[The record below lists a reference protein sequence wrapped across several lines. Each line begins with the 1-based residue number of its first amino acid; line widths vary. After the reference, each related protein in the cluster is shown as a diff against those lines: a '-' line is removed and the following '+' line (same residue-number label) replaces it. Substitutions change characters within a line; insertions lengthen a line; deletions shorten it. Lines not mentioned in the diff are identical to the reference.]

1 MQQTFDLPFFE
12 EIDLYL
18 LSDSASC
25 PDGFVS
31 HRNSCYLFSHETA
44 RWADAVLSCQLFDSQ
59 LIEIED
65 STENAYIKNVVKGL
79 GGAAWYIG
87 ATDKAV
93 EGEFVWMNSK
103 QPLAQ
108 VFTDWMPGE
117 PGNYN
122 HDESCLALWK
132 GNSYQWGDIS
142 CEDRYNYI
150 CETVGSGTVAPV
162 VG

>member
-1 MQQTFDLPFFE
+1 MFAG
-12 EIDLYL
+12 
-18 LSDSASC
+18 SATC
-25 PDGFVS
+25 PDGFVA

-44 RWADAVLSCQLFDSQ
+44 SWADAVLTCQLLDSQ

-65 STENAYIKNVVKGL
+65 ATENALVENVVKGR
-79 GGAAWYIG
+79 GGTAWYIG

-103 QPLAQ
+103 KLLSQ

-117 PGNYN
+117 PGNVN
-122 HDESCLALWK
+122 HDEGCLVLWQ
-132 GNSYQWGDIS
+132 GGSYRWGDVS
-142 CEDRYNYI
+142 CEGRYNYI
-150 CETVGSGTVAPV
+150 CETAGLFTNTPV